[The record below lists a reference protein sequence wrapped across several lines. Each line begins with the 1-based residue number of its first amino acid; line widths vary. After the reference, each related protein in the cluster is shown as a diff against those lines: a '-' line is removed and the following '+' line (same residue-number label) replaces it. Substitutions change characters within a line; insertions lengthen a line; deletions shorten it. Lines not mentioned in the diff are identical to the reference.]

1 MAVTE
6 PEMFLSHPSD
16 TFGSMNQT
24 TFLSPTTHG
33 LVRSDLEARQ
43 ALAALDAAG
52 IEYTIVCSGT
62 QPVCPGLE
70 PPVAA

>member
-1 MAVTE
+1 
-6 PEMFLSHPSD
+6 
-16 TFGSMNQT
+16 MNQT